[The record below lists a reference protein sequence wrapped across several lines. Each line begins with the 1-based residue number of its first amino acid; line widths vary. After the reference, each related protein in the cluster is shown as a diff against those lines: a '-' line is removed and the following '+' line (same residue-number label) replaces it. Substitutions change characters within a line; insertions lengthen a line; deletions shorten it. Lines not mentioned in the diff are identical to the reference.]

1 MSLRPIVQ
9 FTFSLMK
16 QIFLHAS
23 LCARLAIR
31 LLDHLCRGTKT
42 WVIMLLRLLS
52 FTVLLTPGWYQLV
65 MYWLF
70 DKNIRRNVAY
80 SSDGASQRHLLDLY
94 LPLPSSCCCCNS
106 TAFTHNNN
114 NTASTST
121 GNSSCDN
128 IRVWRRLD
136 DRIQNVECLNSSRGG
151 GCLRYCRR
159 AGCGPGLHYT
169 TLHYRNLTSSL
180 KAT

>member
-114 NTASTST
+114 TASTST
-121 GNSSCDN
+121 GNTAPVIIFVSGGAWMIGYKMWSAL
-128 IRVWRRLD
+128 IA
-136 DRIQNVECLNSSRGG
+136 RGAAAVCVTVG
-151 GCLRYCRR
+151 ALVVV
-159 AGCGPGLHYT
+159 PDYT
-169 TLHYRNLTSSL
+169 TLHYT
-180 KAT
+180 TGT